1 MNKGIRMETQMGL
14 RKIALSVVGFTLL
27 ALPVQAAEAPTATER
42 LTKEAREAIDAT
54 KSYTAQ
60 QKEAFQRK
68 AQAELTALQKQ
79 IAALQSRVG
88 EASAATRA
96 DLQASIADLEKKKE
110 GARKKMD
117 ELRSATDAKWADVKS
132 GVSSALDEVQAAY
145 RKALTLL

>member
-1 MNKGIRMETQMGL
+1 MGL
-14 RKIALSVVGFTLL
+14 RKIALSIVGFALL

-68 AQAELTALQKQ
+68 AQEELTALQKQ
-79 IAALQSRVG
+79 ISVLQSRVG

-110 GARKKMD
+110 GAKKKME
-117 ELRSATDAKWADVKS
+117 ELRSATDAKWGDVKT
-132 GVSSALDEVQAAY
+132 GVSRALDDVQAAY
-145 RKALTLL
+145 HKAVSYLR

>member
-1 MNKGIRMETQMGL
+1 MRTQIGFG
-14 RKIALSVVGFTLL
+14 KIAMSIVGLAVL
-27 ALPVQAAEAPTATER
+27 ALPVQAAEQPTASDR

-68 AQAELTALQKQ
+68 AQAELAALQKQ

-96 DLQASIADLEKKKE
+96 DLQASIEDLEKKKE
-110 GARKKMD
+110 GATKKME
-117 ELRSATDAKWADVKS
+117 ELRSATDAKWGDVKS
-132 GVSSALDEVQAAY
+132 GVSRALDDVQAAY
-145 RKALTLL
+145 HKAVSYLR